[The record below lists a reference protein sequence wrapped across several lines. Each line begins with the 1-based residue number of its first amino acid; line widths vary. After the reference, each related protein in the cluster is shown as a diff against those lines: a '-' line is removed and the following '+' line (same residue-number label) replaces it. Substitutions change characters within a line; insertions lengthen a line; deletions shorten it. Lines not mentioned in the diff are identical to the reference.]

1 MGKFGDTKKRKLVD
15 DGDEDDP
22 ELDAE
27 IAAVMA
33 MHAEKEGR
41 KLGKGKKARR
51 DAEEEEEDDEEFED
65 YDEDDDDDDE
75 EEGGEEGQQQQ
86 KQLLQRRGLVGKTAS
101 KTVYNREGL
110 KDSVEGLATSSLP
123 FVESMQVCEFE
134 ADIQDE
140 HDDLQREVREVPS
153 CFLCEMLMRQ

>member
-51 DAEEEEEDDEEFED
+51 DVEEEEEDDEEFED
-65 YDEDDDDDDE
+65 YDEDDEEE

-153 CFLCEMLMRQ
+153 CFLCEMQRRQ